1 MVRQVRVTL
10 SARATGRGRIQGA
23 RTSAGAPDAIRGQLQ
38 SVMTPRAALT
48 PMTLNTAS
56 PGWY

>member
-1 MVRQVRVTL
+1 MTL
-10 SARATGRGRIQGA
+10 SARATGRGRIQGQ
-23 RTSAGAPDAIRGQLQ
+23 RTAAGGAATAIRGQLQ

-48 PMTLNTAS
+48 TLTLNTSS